1 MLPEMICHVQRWMKR
16 LHECASRGYFGERKR
31 NYEYHFN
38 LDVHAVINTLHDTNR
53 VEDKEKRIFK
63 FIGEM
68 PRWTSSGLKL
78 HPKSELVPIVRIR
91 KRERRDMCII
101 CIRPMAKSGTSTAS
115 RRRRKIQNRIAWRMA
130 P

>member
-68 PRWTSSGLKL
+68 PRWTSSVVGFNLSQPVMEATRRSL
-78 HPKSELVPIVRIR
+78 AAD
-91 KRERRDMCII
+91 KRYVFFFYG
-101 CIRPMAKSGTSTAS
+101 AFSWLLS
-115 RRRRKIQNRIAWRMA
+115 
-130 P
+130 